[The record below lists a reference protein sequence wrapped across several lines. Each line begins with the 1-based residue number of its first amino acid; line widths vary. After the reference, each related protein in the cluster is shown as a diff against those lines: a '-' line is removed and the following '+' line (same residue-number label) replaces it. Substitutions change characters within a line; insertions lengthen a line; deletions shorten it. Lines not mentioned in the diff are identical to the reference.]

1 MFAPKAASRTPFS
14 APSFEMRFSRPT
26 QFTLATSALL
36 CLSVASGCRNT
47 TNVPISPLGQASP
60 LTPVSPLQ
68 PQLSPIQPTS
78 GISPF
83 GASTRVP
90 PPPTTLDSGSFNA
103 TVPFNSSY
111 APPATFGSSA
121 VTSLGATPVG
131 SGVQQAGWVGQSG
144 RNGAT
149 TAGGVGFGAPAN
161 QAPPASARSGGLP
174 VIDLTQAPNPPGY
187 VPPATFGGNGFGN
200 SGSTNGY
207 PAGYVPPANR
217 PGATNQTF
225 GNNRNTVPLGQ
236 PVNSSFTPSVGG
248 PGPLPSTEPVSSGR
262 TASDQLNWQRPSP
275 RF

>member
-1 MFAPKAASRTPFS
+1 
-14 APSFEMRFSRPT
+14 MRFSRST

-90 PPPTTLDSGSFNA
+90 PPPTTPDASFNS

-111 APPATFGSSA
+111 APPSTFGPSA
-121 VTSLGATPVG
+121 VNSVGAAPIG

-144 RNGAT
+144 RTGAPT
-149 TAGGVGFGAPAN
+149 TGGVGIGVPAT
-161 QAPPASARSGGLP
+161 QATPASARSGGLP
-174 VIDLTQAPNPPGY
+174 VIDLTRAPNPPGY
-187 VPPATFGGNGFGN
+187 VPPATFSGNGFGN
-200 SGSTNGY
+200 AGFGNSGTSNGY
-207 PAGYVPPANR
+207 PVGYVPPANR

-225 GNNRNTVPLGQ
+225 GGNPNTVPLGQ
-236 PVNSSFTPSVGG
+236 PVNSSFTPSTGG
-248 PGPLPSTEPVSSGR
+248 PGSLPSTDPVSSER